1 MFDPSDRP
9 RVFGLPLGADFPKAL
24 VDGLISRHKGQPPEK
39 LARVTVIVNTQR
51 MARRIRDLFDAGR
64 PMLLPL
70 IQVITDLGQGAV
82 AADIPAA
89 VPALRRRLELS
100 QLIGTLLEKEPDLA
114 SRAALFDL
122 SDSLAALMDE
132 MHGEGVSPDA
142 ISALDVSDQ
151 SGHWERTK
159 TFISI
164 IKKYFDGTTSEP
176 DVETR
181 QRLIVSALAEHWAST
196 PPQDPIIVAGST
208 GSRGT
213 TMMLMQAVAKLSQG
227 ALILPGF
234 DFDLP
239 QNVWS
244 NLDDPL
250 LSEDHPQYRYRKL
263 MLTLGLRPAEIA
275 NWGAVIGPDIA
286 ARNRLVSLS
295 LRPAP
300 FTDAWLAEGPD
311 LPDLA
316 GATKDI
322 TLVQA
327 RDPRDEAL
335 AIALRLRQAAETG
348 QTAALITPDRML
360 TRRVTA
366 ALDQWDITPDD
377 SAGQPLHLSPPG
389 RFLRHV
395 AQLFSQKMT
404 AEILFTLLKHP
415 LCHSGGGRNQH
426 LLFTRDL
433 ELYLRKTAPPYP
445 QASDFRTWA
454 DRHDHSDAAV
464 WADWLSNTVL
474 GNVANDT
481 RPLSVWSQIHIDLSQ
496 RMSAGS
502 DPQDT
507 GELWL
512 KNAGQS
518 ALQTMQSIER
528 EAASA
533 GDMSAFDYANLIGN
547 LLSQGEVR
555 DRDDNTP
562 GIMIWGTLEA
572 RVQGADLLILGGL
585 NEGIW
590 PAAPTPDPWLNRT
603 LRDRAGLLLPE
614 RRIGLSA
621 HDYQQAASAP
631 EIWFTRSIRSEDAET
646 VASRWIN
653 RLTNLM
659 RGLPEQG
666 GVKCLTD
673 MTARGDDW
681 LGKARLLERV
691 SPVAPALRPSP
702 KPPVAARPH
711 TLSVT
716 EIKRLIRDP
725 YAVYA
730 KHVLRLRPLDP
741 LVQSP
746 DAPLRGTL
754 VHEILE
760 RFVRQTVQDPS
771 RLTKDVLLQ
780 IADQVLDAQAP
791 WPATKLVWRARLERV
806 ANWFLE
812 REAERRQTATPL
824 VFEKDARGSVAI
836 SELGFELYGFADR
849 IDQDETGAVYLYD
862 YKTGQPPSIAEQRK
876 FDKQLLL
883 EAAMIETGGFEN
895 VGVAS
900 VVRAAFI
907 GLGSKPVEVEAPLQ
921 DEPAAKIW
929 EELKD
934 LIAAYQ
940 NPEQGFTARRMMQKD
955 TDKGD
960 YDQLSRFGEWDN
972 SDDPTPEDLT

>member
-1 MFDPSDRP
+1 MFDPTDRP

-24 VDGLISRHKGQPPEK
+24 VDGLIARHKDQPPEK
-39 LARVTVIVNTQR
+39 LTRVTVIVNTQR
-51 MARRIRDLFDAGR
+51 MARRIRDLFDAGP
-64 PMLLPL
+64 PMLLPR

-82 AADIPAA
+82 GAGIPPA

-164 IKKYFDGTTSEP
+164 IKKYFDGATSEP

-181 QRLIVSALAEHWAST
+181 QRLVVSALAAHWASN
-196 PPQDPIIVAGST
+196 PPKDPVIVAGST

-239 QNVWS
+239 EDVWTK
-244 NLDDPL
+244 LDDPL

-263 MLTLGLRPAEIA
+263 MLALGLRPADIS
-275 NWGAVIGPDIA
+275 NWGADIGPDVA

-300 FTDAWLAEGPD
+300 FTDAWLAEGPA
-311 LPDLA
+311 LPDIA
-316 GATKDI
+316 GATQGV

-327 RDPRDEAL
+327 RHPRDEAL
-335 AIALRLRQAAETG
+335 AVALRLRQAAEDG

-366 ALDQWDITPDD
+366 ALDQWNIAPDD

-395 AQLFSQKMT
+395 AQLFSQKMS
-404 AEILFTLLKHP
+404 AELLFTLLKHP
-415 LCHSGGGRNQH
+415 LCHSGGSRNQH

-433 ELYLRKTAPPYP
+433 ELYLRRTAPPYP
-445 QASDFRTWA
+445 KESDFRAWA
-454 DRHDHSDAAV
+454 SQHDHPAAPD
-464 WADWLSNTVL
+464 WANWLGNTVP
-474 GNVANDT
+474 GNATGDA

-496 RMSAGS
+496 RLSAGS
-502 DPQDT
+502 APEDS

-518 ALQTMQSIER
+518 ALQVMQSVER

-533 GDMSAFDYANLIGN
+533 GDMSAFDYNNLIGN

-572 RVQGADLLILGGL
+572 RVQGAELLILGGL

-621 HDYQQAASAP
+621 HDYQQAVSAK
-631 EIWFTRSIRSEDAET
+631 EIWLTRSVRSEDAET

-666 GVKCLTD
+666 GLKCLAD
-673 MTARGDDW
+673 MTARGDEW
-681 LGKARLLERV
+681 LARTRELERV
-691 SPVAPALRPSP
+691 SPVAPAPRPSP
-702 KPPVAARPH
+702 RPPVAARPRK
-711 TLSVT
+711 LAVT
-716 EIKRLIRDP
+716 DIKRLIRDP
-725 YAVYA
+725 YAIYA
-730 KHVLRLRPLDP
+730 KHILKLRPLDP

-754 VHEILE
+754 IHTILE
-760 RFVRQTVQDPS
+760 QFVRQTVQDPS
-771 RLTKDVLLQ
+771 SLTKDMLMQ
-780 IADQVLDAQAP
+780 IADQVLDEKAP

-806 ANWFLE
+806 ADWFLE
-812 REAERRQTATPL
+812 REEERRRHATPL
-824 VFEKDARGSVAI
+824 VFEKDARGIVVLP
-836 SELGFELYGFADR
+836 ELGFEIKGFADR
-849 IDQDETGAVYLYD
+849 IDQDETGTVYLYD
-862 YKTGQPPSIAEQRK
+862 YKTGQPPSAAEQRK

-883 EAAMIETGGFEN
+883 EAAMIEAGGFES
-895 VGVAS
+895 VGPATVA
-900 VVRAAFI
+900 RAVFI
-907 GLGSKPVEVEAPLQ
+907 GLGSKPTEVEAPLQ

-929 EELKD
+929 EELKE
-934 LIAAYQ
+934 LIAAYLD
-940 NPEQGFTARRMMQKD
+940 PAQGFTARRMLQKD